1 MGALIFYMAIFFIG
15 YYASHMLNQMTGRV
29 LICNRRLAGLILV
42 LTVSLF
48 HGYKIITTPP
58 PHTHGDGDGDGA
70 VYAFALYVILP
81 VTIIIIAV
89 LYLTW
94 QDRQE
99 REEQQDE
106 RGGQDKDES

>member
-1 MGALIFYMAIFFIG
+1 MGALIFYTAIFFIG
-15 YYASHMLNQMTGRV
+15 YYATHMLNQMTGRV
-29 LICNRRLAGLILV
+29 LIQNRRLAGLILV

-58 PHTHGDGDGDGA
+58 LHDHGDGVG
-70 VYAFALYVILP
+70 YAFGLYVILP

-94 QDRQE
+94 QERQE

-106 RGGQDKDES
+106 QGRQDKKES

>member
-1 MGALIFYMAIFFIG
+1 MGALIFYTAIFFIG
-15 YYASHMLNQMTGRV
+15 YYAAHMLNQIAGRT
-29 LICNRRLAGLILV
+29 LIQNRRLAGLILV

-58 PHTHGDGDGDGA
+58 PHDHGDGTS
-70 VYAFALYVILP
+70 YALGLYVLLP

-89 LYLTW
+89 LYLTR

-99 REEQQDE
+99 REERQDE
-106 RGGQDKDES
+106 QGGKEL

>member
-1 MGALIFYMAIFFIG
+1 MGALIFYTAIFFIG
-15 YYASHMLNQMTGRV
+15 YYAAYMLNHMARRV
-29 LICNRRLAGLILV
+29 LIQNRRLAGLILV

-58 PHTHGDGDGDGA
+58 PHDHGDGVG
-70 VYAFALYVILP
+70 YAFGLYVILP

-94 QDRQE
+94 QERQE

-106 RGGQDKDES
+106 QGRQDKKES

>member
-1 MGALIFYMAIFFIG
+1 MGALIFYTAIFFIG
-15 YYASHMLNQMTGRV
+15 YYATHMLNQMTGRV
-29 LICNRRLAGLILV
+29 LIQNRRLAGLILV

-58 PHTHGDGDGDGA
+58 PHDHGDGAG
-70 VYAFALYVILP
+70 YAFGLYVILP

-94 QDRQE
+94 QERQE
-99 REEQQDE
+99 REEHQDE
-106 RGGQDKDES
+106 QGRQDKKES